1 MNLKEEYMDSGFV
14 WQPSGNFACPLDN
27 FQSVLSPS
35 WVQNAFQLNLTSVKD
50 HRYPALINCVARK
63 QTSRIYRFEILSCCK
78 ESDFLLIRKLAS
90 NNGNVNITLSFSNKE
105 RVYFGI
111 AGAWNIFKIYS
122 QNSFFCYGT
131 KIYKNLMIKVLSAWR
146 KYWYNRP

>member
-35 WVQNAFQLNLTSVKD
+35 WVQNAFQLNLTSAKD

-90 NNGNVNITLSFSNKE
+90 NNGNVNITMSLSNKKGFILVSLE
-105 RVYFGI
+105 SQTFSKFI
-111 AGAWNIFKIYS
+111 PKI
-122 QNSFFCYGT
+122 
-131 KIYKNLMIKVLSAWR
+131 VLSVTRQKFTRIEW
-146 KYWYNRP
+146 